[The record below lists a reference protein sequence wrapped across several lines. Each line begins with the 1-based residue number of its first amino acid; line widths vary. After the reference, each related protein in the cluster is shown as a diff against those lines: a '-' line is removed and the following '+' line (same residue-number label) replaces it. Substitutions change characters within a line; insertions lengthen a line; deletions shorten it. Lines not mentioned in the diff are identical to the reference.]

1 MLDQGAVLVTG
12 AAVGIGRAIAEAF
25 ARQGDPVV
33 IADVDVEGAERT
45 AHDFVEQ
52 GWDAT
57 AAGMDVTDVPQ
68 VRSVVAALDAARPLR
83 AVVANAGVAFQR
95 PTEDV
100 EPDEFDRLM
109 AVNVRGVFFVM
120 QAALRCMLPRE
131 SGSIVAISSTSGFTA
146 STGQMVAYDASKA
159 AVRMLVSATAKE
171 VAARGVRVNAVA
183 PGTVETDLTRAL
195 ATQDQLARLASTRV
209 PMGRL
214 GLPREIADA
223 CVFLASDAASYVTGH
238 TLVVDGGWLA

>member
-1 MLDQGAVLVTG
+1 MIDQGAVLVTG
-12 AAVGIGRAIAEAF
+12 AAVGIGRSIAEAF
-25 ARQGDPVV
+25 ARIGDSV
-33 IADVDVEGAERT
+33 IVADIDVEGAERT
-45 AHDFVEQ
+45 AGHFVVQ

-57 AAGMDVTDVPQ
+57 AVGMDVTDVPQ
-68 VRSVVAALDAARPLR
+68 VRAVMAQLDAARPLR
-83 AVVANAGVAFQR
+83 AVVANAGVAFQK

-100 EPDEFDRLM
+100 EPEEFDRLM

-146 STGQMVAYDASKA
+146 STGRMVAYDASKA

-171 VAARGVRVNAVA
+171 VASSGVRVNAVA
-183 PGTVETDLTRAL
+183 PGTVATDLTRAL
-195 ATQDQLARLASTRV
+195 ASPDQLAQLATTRV

-214 GLPREIADA
+214 GLPSEIGDA
-223 CVFLASDAASYVTGH
+223 CVFLASDSASYVTGH